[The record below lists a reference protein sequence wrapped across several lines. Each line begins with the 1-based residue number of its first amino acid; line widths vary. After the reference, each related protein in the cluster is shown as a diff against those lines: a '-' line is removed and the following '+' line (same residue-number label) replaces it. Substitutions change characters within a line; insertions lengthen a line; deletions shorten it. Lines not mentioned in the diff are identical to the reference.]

1 MLDLLDSS
9 HEDYFT
15 IKLVGI
21 LLFFFIK
28 SKIADTHFSRKS
40 AYQQFY
46 MNQLFLFKRNVQI
59 DGFKKPLG

>member
-28 SKIADTHFSRKS
+28 SKTADKHLSRKS
-40 AYQQFY
+40 TYQQFY
-46 MNQLFLFKRNVQI
+46 MNQLFLLKRNVQI
-59 DGFKKPLG
+59 DGFKKP